1 MSTESTRPEPPVTS
15 PSVIVLTLAR
25 RLEAELNAALAPL
38 DLTVARLALLG
49 HVASLPGAS
58 FSELARMGG
67 VTVQSVHTGI
77 RALQSAGLVR
87 DLTARAGSASE
98 IELTPRGSDLL
109 DRAREV
115 IGAVDE
121 KMFGPEA
128 EPVPR
133 EIARTIR
140 GAFPGD
146 G

>member
-15 PSVIVLTLAR
+15 PSIIVLTLAR
-25 RLEAELNAALAPL
+25 RVEAELNAALAPL

-98 IELTPRGSDLL
+98 IELTPAGTNLL
-109 DRAREV
+109 GKAREV
-115 IGAVDE
+115 ISAVDE
-121 KMFGPEA
+121 TMFGPEA
-128 EPVPR
+128 EPVSR
-133 EIARTIR
+133 EIAETVRR
-140 GAFPGD
+140 AFAPG